1 MIKIILTIGMS
12 IKIVRE
18 ISELARRIV
27 FFGEC
32 MNLRKEDQECDE
44 QMLSMV
50 KRNKRAMLVE
60 SILSCL
66 LLLAVF
72 AWMSFANI

>member
-18 ISELARRIV
+18 ISNLARIITFMSEAPIDIDDKTENSEV
-27 FFGEC
+27 
-32 MNLRKEDQECDE
+32 LKAII
-44 QMLSMV
+44 
-50 KRNKRAMLVE
+50 KRNKIKMLVE

-72 AWMSFANI
+72 AWMSCVNI